1 MDKSLGTLLRFWGVF
16 QFTQVQPLP
25 SPHKQCWTRV
35 SRVFFPSFNF
45 VQCGGRENCKKI
57 LKRMHC
63 FKRKPRNDR
72 KKLKIAVLSQGLFS
86 RIVGMTI
93 KKSNED
99 GQTHFVK
106 RRLIE
111 RWFSRIV
118 GLLGRSYVKVALK
131 LKVIC

>member
-1 MDKSLGTLLRFWGVF
+1 
-16 QFTQVQPLP
+16 
-25 SPHKQCWTRV
+25 
-35 SRVFFPSFNF
+35 
-45 VQCGGRENCKKI
+45 
-57 LKRMHC
+57 MHC

-72 KKLKIAVLSQGLFS
+72 KKLTIAVLSQGLFS

-93 KKSNED
+93 TNSNED

-118 GLLGRSYVKVALK
+118 GLVGRSYVKVALK